1 MADNLL
7 GLLVTRAIPQ
17 EVLVGL
23 LAGQYKMFG
32 GVIRWAPGTE
42 KAGQIVRH
50 LIPVAPQT
58 ITDPLFSPLNGM
70 LNIANTHQLTSIST
84 TTQGVLQM
92 ATETMA
98 LSGLN
103 LAVSVI
109 GFAVINQKL
118 KRLENQLNRIEKEVK
133 AIHELLEIEER
144 ARLGAAL
151 EDLVNA
157 MRSQKLDDRRE
168 LLFHAKCNLAPIR
181 LKYQE
186 LLSKADNLEVSLG
199 YEEYFVLTSLAHSR
213 CLAELGMSDTA
224 RHSLESDVSF
234 WREQSRR
241 IAHDL
246 LLGDN
251 PERFLFSDFAK
262 DVPVSNLIEW
272 LDFAHGEEKG
282 YEQLDELRA
291 LTTGWYTGIDRKEIG
306 RKTGRALSNIGQKI
320 SRKADAELE
329 WQLKKVIPSFQKLI
343 ARNSVLDGY
352 VGQYQ
357 YLEEHNILPSTFEN
371 EIANISPE
379 FHVDGYILLEP
390 SLN

>member
-7 GLLVTRAIPQ
+7 GLTVTRAIPQ

-23 LAGQYKMFG
+23 AAKQYKIYG
-32 GVIRWAPGTE
+32 GVIRRAPGTE
-42 KAGQIVRH
+42 NAGRIVRH
-50 LIPVAPQT
+50 LIPTGSQT
-58 ITDPLFSPLNGM
+58 ITDPLFSPLNGI
-70 LNIANTHQLTSIST
+70 LNIANAYQLNGIST
-84 TTQGVLQM
+84 TTQMVLQM
-92 ATETMA
+92 ASGTML

-103 LAVSVI
+103 LAVTAV

-133 AIHELLEIEER
+133 AIHELLEINER

-157 MRSQKLDDRRE
+157 MSSQKADDRRD
-168 LLFHAKCNLAPIR
+168 LLLNAKNNLAPIR
-181 LKYQE
+181 LKYKE
-186 LLSKADNLEVSLG
+186 LLSKADSLEVSLG

-224 RHSLESDVSF
+224 RHSLESDVTF
-234 WREQSRR
+234 WKEESKR
-241 IAHDL
+241 IARDL

-251 PERFLFSDFAK
+251 PERFLFNEFSEA
-262 DVPVSNLIEW
+262 VPVSNLVEW

-282 YEQLDELRA
+282 YEQLDALRA
-291 LTTGWYTGIDRKEIG
+291 MTTGWYSGIDRKEFG
-306 RKTGRALSNIGQKI
+306 RKTGRAFSNIGQRI

-329 WQLKKVIPSFQKLI
+329 WQLQKVIPSFQKLI
-343 ARNSVLDGY
+343 SRNSILDGY
-352 VGQYQ
+352 VGQYE
-357 YLEEHNILPSTFEN
+357 YFEEYNILPSTFES

-379 FHVDGYILLEP
+379 FHVDGYIILEP
-390 SLN
+390 SLD

>member
-23 LAGQYKMFG
+23 MAGQYKSYG
-32 GVIRWAPGTE
+32 GVIRWAAGTE
-42 KAGQIVRH
+42 YAGQIVRH
-50 LIPVAPQT
+50 LIPVMSQT
-58 ITDPLFSPLNGM
+58 ITDPLFGSLNGM
-70 LNIANTHQLTSIST
+70 LNIANTYQRISV
-84 TTQGVLQM
+84 TTQTILQM
-92 ATETMA
+92 ATGTMT

-103 LAVSVI
+103 LAVSAI
-109 GFAVINQKL
+109 GFTVIYKKL
-118 KRLENQLNRIEKEVK
+118 KQLENQLNRIEKEVK

-168 LLFHAKCNLAPIR
+168 LLFHAKGDLAPIR
-181 LKYQE
+181 LKYKE
-186 LLSKADNLEVSLG
+186 LLSKADSLEVSLG

-213 CLAELGMSDTA
+213 CLAELGMSDIA
-224 RHSLESDVSF
+224 RHSLESDVTF
-234 WREQSRR
+234 WKGQSKR

-246 LLGDN
+246 LLGEN

-262 DVPVSNLIEW
+262 DVPASNLIEW

-282 YEQLDELRA
+282 YGQLDELRA
-291 LTTGWYTGIDRKEIG
+291 MTTGWYTGIDNKEIG
-306 RKTGRALSNIGQKI
+306 RKAGRAFSTIGHKI
-320 SRKADAELE
+320 SRKADAEME

-357 YLEEHNILPSTFEN
+357 YLDEHNILPSTFEN

-379 FHVDGYILLEP
+379 FHVDGYIILEP

>member
-7 GLLVTRAIPQ
+7 SLMVTRAIPK

-23 LAGQYKMFG
+23 LAGQYKMYG

-42 KAGQIVRH
+42 YAGQIVHH
-50 LIPVAPQT
+50 LIPVASQT
-58 ITDPLFSPLNGM
+58 ITDPLFGPLNGM
-70 LNIANTHQLTSIST
+70 LNIANTYQLDRINL
-84 TTQGVLQM
+84 TTQKVLQM
-92 ATETMA
+92 ATGTMT

-103 LAVSVI
+103 LAVNAI
-109 GFAVINQKL
+109 GFAVIYKKL
-118 KRLENQLNRIEKEVK
+118 KQLENQLNRIEKEVK

-168 LLFHAKCNLAPIR
+168 LLFHAKGDLAPIR
-181 LKYQE
+181 LKYKE
-186 LLSKADNLEVSLG
+186 LLSKADSLEVSLG

-213 CLAELGMSDTA
+213 CLAELGMLDTA
-224 RHSLESDVSF
+224 RLSLESDVTF
-234 WREQSRR
+234 WKVESKR

-251 PERFLFSDFAK
+251 PERLLFSDFAK

-282 YEQLDELRA
+282 YEQLDVLRA
-291 LTTGWYTGIDRKEIG
+291 MTTGWYIGTENKEFW
-306 RKTGRALSNIGQKI
+306 RKTGRTISNIGQKI
-320 SRKADAELE
+320 SRKTDADME

-343 ARNSVLDGY
+343 ARNNVLDGY

-357 YLEEHNILPSTFEN
+357 YLEEHNISPSTFEN
-371 EIANISPE
+371 EIANISTE
-379 FHVDGYILLEP
+379 FKVDGYIILEP
-390 SLN
+390 S

>member
-7 GLLVTRAIPQ
+7 GLIVTRAIPK

-23 LAGQYKMFG
+23 LAGQYKMYG

-42 KAGQIVRH
+42 HTGQIVRH
-50 LIPVAPQT
+50 LIPMVSQT
-58 ITDPLFSPLNGM
+58 ITDPLFSPLKGM
-70 LNIANTHQLTSIST
+70 LNIANTYQLNRINV
-84 TTQGVLQM
+84 TTQTILQM
-92 ATETMA
+92 ANGTMA

-103 LAVSVI
+103 LAVNAI

-133 AIHELLEIEER
+133 AIHEMLEIEER

-157 MRSQKLDDRRE
+157 MRSQKLDDRRD
-168 LLFHAKCNLAPIR
+168 LLFHAKGDLGPIR
-181 LKYQE
+181 LKYKE
-186 LLSKADNLEVSLG
+186 LLSKADSLEISLG

-213 CLAELGMSDTA
+213 CLAELGMLDTA
-224 RHSLESDVSF
+224 RHSLQSDVTF
-234 WREQSRR
+234 WKDESKR

-246 LLGDN
+246 LLGEN
-251 PERFLFSDFAK
+251 PERLLFSDFAK

-272 LDFAHGEEKG
+272 MDFAHGEEKG

-291 LTTGWYTGIDRKEIG
+291 MTTGWYTGIDKREIG
-306 RKTGRALSNIGQKI
+306 RKAGRAFSTIGQKI
-320 SRKADAELE
+320 SRKTDAEME
-329 WQLKKVIPSFQKLI
+329 WQSKKVIPSFQKLI

-357 YLEEHNILPSTFEN
+357 YLEEHNILPSTFEK

-379 FHVDGYILLEP
+379 FHVDGYIILEP

>member
-1 MADNLL
+1 
-7 GLLVTRAIPQ
+7 
-17 EVLVGL
+17 
-23 LAGQYKMFG
+23 
-32 GVIRWAPGTE
+32 
-42 KAGQIVRH
+42 
-50 LIPVAPQT
+50 
-58 ITDPLFSPLNGM
+58 
-70 LNIANTHQLTSIST
+70 
-84 TTQGVLQM
+84 M
-92 ATETMA
+92 ATGTMI

-109 GFAVINQKL
+109 GFAVIIQKL
-118 KRLENQLNRIEKEVK
+118 ERLKDQLTSIEKEVK

-144 ARLGAAL
+144 SKLGAAL

-168 LLFHAKCNLAPIR
+168 LLFRAKDVLSPIR
-181 LKYQE
+181 LKYKE
-186 LLSKADNLEVSLG
+186 LLSKADSLEVALG
-199 YEEYFVLTSLAHSR
+199 DEEYFVLTSLAHSR
-213 CLAELGMSDTA
+213 CLAELGILDTA
-224 RHSLESDVSF
+224 RHSLVSDVTF
-234 WREQSRR
+234 WKEELKR

-246 LLGDN
+246 LLGEN

-262 DVPVSNLIEW
+262 DVPVSNLVEW

-282 YEQLDELRA
+282 YEQLDDLRA
-291 LTTGWYTGIDRKEIG
+291 MTTGWYTGTSYKEFG
-306 RKTGRALSNIGQKI
+306 RKYLQMMPVVRQNAQ
-320 SRKADAELE
+320 RKTDAELE
-329 WQLKKVIPSFQKLI
+329 WQMKKVIPSFQKLI

-357 YLEEHNILPSTFEN
+357 YLEEHNILPSTFEK

>member
-1 MADNLL
+1 
-7 GLLVTRAIPQ
+7 
-17 EVLVGL
+17 
-23 LAGQYKMFG
+23 
-32 GVIRWAPGTE
+32 
-42 KAGQIVRH
+42 
-50 LIPVAPQT
+50 
-58 ITDPLFSPLNGM
+58 
-70 LNIANTHQLTSIST
+70 LNIANVHQLSGVGV
-84 TTQGVLQM
+84 TTQMFLQRAS
-92 ATETMA
+92 ATMV

-103 LAVSVI
+103 LAVNAI

-157 MRSQKLDDRRE
+157 MRSQKLDDRRD
-168 LLFHAKCNLAPIR
+168 LLFHAKGDLAPIR
-181 LKYQE
+181 LKYKE
-186 LLSKADNLEVSLG
+186 LLSKADSLEVSLG

-213 CLAELGMSDTA
+213 CLAELGMLDTA
-224 RHSLESDVSF
+224 RISLQSDVTF
-234 WREQSRR
+234 WKDESKR

-246 LLGDN
+246 LFGEN
-251 PERFLFSDFAK
+251 PERFLFSDFAEA
-262 DVPVSNLIEW
+262 VPVSNLVEW
-272 LDFAHGEEKG
+272 LDFANGEEKG

-291 LTTGWYTGIDRKEIG
+291 MTIGWYTGMDKREIG
-306 RKTGRALSNIGQKI
+306 RKAGQMMPVVRQNAQ
-320 SRKADAELE
+320 RKTDAELE

-379 FHVDGYILLEP
+379 FHVDGYIILEP

>member
-7 GLLVTRAIPQ
+7 GLIVSRAIPQ

-23 LAGQYKMFG
+23 LARQYKMYG
-32 GVIRWAPGTE
+32 GVIRWAAGTDH
-42 KAGQIVRH
+42 AGQIVRH
-50 LIPVAPQT
+50 LIPVASQT
-58 ITDPLFSPLNGM
+58 ITDPLFGSLNGLLASTYQ
-70 LNIANTHQLTSIST
+70 LNRINV
-84 TTQGVLQM
+84 TTQTVLQM
-92 ATETMA
+92 ANGTMA

-103 LAVSVI
+103 LAVNAI
-109 GFAVINQKL
+109 GFAIIFKKL
-118 KRLENQLNRIEKEVK
+118 KQLENQLSRIEKEVK

-144 ARLGAAL
+144 SRLRAAL
-151 EDLVNA
+151 EDLDNA
-157 MRSQKLDDRRE
+157 MKSQKLGEGDRRE
-168 LLFHAKCNLAPIR
+168 LLFRAKDVFAPIR
-181 LKYQE
+181 LKYKE
-186 LLSKADNLEVSLG
+186 LLSKSDSLEVSMG

-224 RHSLESDVSF
+224 RHSLESDVSA
-234 WREQSRR
+234 WKDESKR

-251 PERFLFSDFAK
+251 PERLLFSDFAK

-272 LDFAHGEEKG
+272 LDFANGEERG

-291 LTTGWYTGIDRKEIG
+291 MTTGWYTGIDKKEFG
-306 RKTGRALSNIGQKI
+306 RKTGRAFSTIGQRI
-320 SRKADAELE
+320 SRKTDAELE

-371 EIANISPE
+371 EIAKISPE
-379 FHVDGYILLEP
+379 FHVDGYIILEP